1 MEKGQIMQV
10 DRVLMTADTVGGVW
24 TYALDLARMLAGQGC
39 EVTLAAMGGY
49 LPHAEARAVARLR
62 NIHLYESNFKLEWME
77 DPWADVAQAGEW
89 LLGIAHKTQPDIVHL
104 NNYAHGSL
112 PWPAPVLMAA
122 HSCVLSWW
130 QAVKGEAAPASW
142 NRYAAAVRRGLQAA
156 DLVIAPTHAM
166 LNALR
171 THYGPL
177 PEARVIY
184 NGRDEHSFTPTNKE
198 PFVLAVGRLWDEAK
212 NVQALDR
219 AAAAIDWPVYVA
231 GADQHPDGGQRLF
244 AHVHPLGRLAP
255 HTLAKWFGRAAV
267 YALPARYEPFGLSV
281 LEAALSGCAL
291 VLGDIPSLREV
302 WGEAALYVAP
312 DDPDALARAVNRLA
326 ADASLRMT
334 LAQKAQARAQRYT
347 ETAMAAGYWQAYQSL
362 RAEPARTAAPAAAIP
377 SAPVHTRA
385 GHPFRQQAPAYE
397 VYQPSTQL
405 ASTQLG
411 R

>member
-1 MEKGQIMQV
+1 MRV

-24 TYALDLARMLAGQGC
+24 TYALDLARKLAGRGC
-39 EVTLAAMGGY
+39 EVTLATMGGY
-49 LPHAEARAVARLR
+49 LPHAEARAVARVR

-89 LLGIAHKTQPDIVHL
+89 LLGIAHKTRPDIVHL

-130 QAVKGEAAPASW
+130 QAVKGEHAPASW
-142 NRYAAAVRRGLQAA
+142 DRYAAAVRRGLQAA
-156 DLVIAPTHAM
+156 NLVVAPTHAM
-166 LNALR
+166 LDALAA
-171 THYGPL
+171 HYGPL
-177 PEARVIY
+177 PQGRVIY
-184 NGRDEHSFTPTNKE
+184 NGRDGHCFSPAPKE

-219 AAAAIDWPVYVA
+219 AAADMRWPVYVA

-244 AHVHPLGRLAP
+244 AHLHPLGRLAP
-255 HTLAKWFGRAAV
+255 PELAKWFGRAAI

-291 VLGDIPSLREV
+291 VLGDIRSLREV

-312 DDPDALARAVNRLA
+312 DDPHALAQTINRLA
-326 ADASLRMT
+326 ADPSLRVTM
-334 LAQKAQARAQRYT
+334 AQKAQGRAQHYS
-347 ETAMAAGYWQAYQSL
+347 EAAMAAEYWGAYQSL
-362 RAEPARTAAPAAAIP
+362 RAEAAEAAEATGAAEITEAAQPASIYTRPA
-377 SAPVHTRA
+377 HL
-385 GHPFRQQAPAYE
+385 FRQQAPAYT

-405 ASTQLG
+405 G